1 MDANATEEQQIE
13 AFKKWWKENGSSIIT
28 GLLLGLAILFGARS
42 WFAYQERTAENASDI
57 YTSLMSAL
65 NSGDNLAVTQ
75 KAGMLIADFSGTPYA
90 SLAAMAVARVK
101 LEEDELEAARA
112 QLQWALDNA
121 GSDVIRETARLRL
134 VRVLIAE
141 GKYADAEAMINQA
154 EASEA
159 FEPLYRELRG
169 DIHFARGDTASARAE
184 YEHAL
189 AAMTPDMP
197 ERQLVQLKYDN
208 AAMPEAGGAG
218 E

>member
-197 ERQLVQLKYDN
+197 ERQLVQLKYEN

>member
-42 WFAYQERTAENASDI
+42 WFAYQERSAENASDI
-57 YTSLMSAL
+57 YTSLMAAL
-65 NSGDNLAVTQ
+65 TSGDTLAVTQ

-121 GSDVIRETARLRL
+121 GSNVIRETARLRL

-141 GKYADAEAMINQA
+141 GKYAEAEAMINQA

-169 DIHFARGDTASARAE
+169 DIHFARGDTARARAE

-197 ERQLVQLKYDN
+197 ERQLVQLKSDN

>member
-42 WFAYQERTAENASDI
+42 WFAYQERSAENASDI
-57 YTSLMSAL
+57 YTSLMAAL
-65 NSGDNLAVTQ
+65 TSGDTLAVTQ

-141 GKYADAEAMINQA
+141 GKYAEAEAMINQA

>member
-65 NSGDNLAVTQ
+65 NSGDTLAVTQ

-197 ERQLVQLKYDN
+197 ERQLVQLKYEN

>member
-1 MDANATEEQQIE
+1 
-13 AFKKWWKENGSSIIT
+13 
-28 GLLLGLAILFGARS
+28 
-42 WFAYQERTAENASDI
+42 
-57 YTSLMSAL
+57 
-65 NSGDNLAVTQ
+65 
-75 KAGMLIADFSGTPYA
+75 MLIADFSGTPYA
-90 SLAAMAVARVK
+90 PLAAMAVASIK

-121 GSDVIRETARLRL
+121 DSDVIRETARLRL
-134 VRVLIAE
+134 VRVLTAE
-141 GKYADAEAMINQA
+141 GKYKDAEAMINQA

-169 DIHFARGDTASARAE
+169 DIHLARGDTASARAE

-189 AAMTPDMP
+189 AAMKPDMP

-208 AAMPEAGGAG
+208 TAMPGVGGAG

>member
-42 WFAYQERTAENASDI
+42 WFAYQERSAENASDI
-57 YTSLMSAL
+57 YTSLMAAL
-65 NSGDNLAVTQ
+65 TSGDTLAVTQ

-121 GSDVIRETARLRL
+121 GSDAIRETARLRL

-141 GKYADAEAMINQA
+141 GKYAEAEAMINQA

>member
-28 GLLLGLAILFGARS
+28 GLLLGLAILFGAKS
-42 WFAYQERTAENASDI
+42 WFAYQERTAENASNI

-65 NSGDNLAVTQ
+65 NSGDTLAVTQ
-75 KAGMLIADFSGTPYA
+75 KAGMLIADYSGTPYA
-90 SLAAMAVARVK
+90 PLAAMAVARVK

-134 VRVLIAE
+134 VRVLTAE
-141 GKYADAEAMINQA
+141 GSYDEAEAMINRA
-154 EASEA
+154 GASEA

-169 DIHFARGDTASARAE
+169 DIHLARGDTASARAE

-208 AAMPEAGGAG
+208 TAISGSGGAG

>member
-121 GSDVIRETARLRL
+121 GSAVIRETARLRL

>member
-42 WFAYQERTAENASDI
+42 WFAYQERSAENASDI
-57 YTSLMSAL
+57 YTSLMAAL
-65 NSGDNLAVTQ
+65 TSGDTLAVTQ

-121 GSDVIRETARLRL
+121 GSNVIRETARLRL

-141 GKYADAEAMINQA
+141 GKYAEAEAMINQA

>member
-90 SLAAMAVARVK
+90 SLAAMAVARIK

>member
-42 WFAYQERTAENASDI
+42 WFAYQERSAENASDI
-57 YTSLMSAL
+57 YTSLMAAL
-65 NSGDNLAVTQ
+65 TSGDTLAVTQ

-121 GSDVIRETARLRL
+121 GSDAIRETARLRL

-141 GKYADAEAMINQA
+141 GKYAEAEAMINQA

-159 FEPLYRELRG
+159 FEPLYRELHG

>member
-42 WFAYQERTAENASDI
+42 WFAYQERSAENASDI
-57 YTSLMSAL
+57 YTSLMAAL
-65 NSGDNLAVTQ
+65 TSGDTLAVTQ

-121 GSDVIRETARLRL
+121 GSDAIRETARLRL

-141 GKYADAEAMINQA
+141 GKYAEAEAMINQA

-197 ERQLVQLKYDN
+197 E
-208 AAMPEAGGAG
+208 AGGAG